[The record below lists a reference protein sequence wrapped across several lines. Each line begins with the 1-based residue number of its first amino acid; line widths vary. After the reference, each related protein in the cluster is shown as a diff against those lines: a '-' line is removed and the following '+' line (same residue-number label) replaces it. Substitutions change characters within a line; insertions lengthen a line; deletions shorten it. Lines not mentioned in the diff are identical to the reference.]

1 MKFTDKIRRAR
12 EHSNSL
18 LCIGLDTDWRK
29 VPEILRNDPNPVL
42 VFNRAII
49 DATKDIA
56 CSYKLNL
63 AYYEAYGERGI
74 QAVQGTL
81 DSIPEQ
87 IVTIGDVKRG
97 DIGATSDQYAIAYQ
111 ELYAF
116 DSITINPLM
125 GTDAVEPFIRNE
137 DRAVFFLGLT
147 SNPGAQD
154 FEYLELKNGK
164 RLYEEITD
172 KVREWNQ
179 AKGNCGLVVGA
190 TKPAEL
196 KALRGRAPELPFLV
210 PGVGTQGGSLSDVI
224 EANGE
229 GDVLINVSRAVA
241 GASTKEDFAEAAR
254 AAAMKLVQQMRE
266 LSPMLKG
273 SLQAS

>member
-1 MKFTDKIRRAR
+1 MKFTEKIRRAR
-12 EHSNSL
+12 ERSNSL

-29 VPEILRNDPNPVL
+29 LPEILRNSENPVL
-42 VFNRAII
+42 EFNRAII

-63 AYYEAYGERGI
+63 AYYEAFGEKGI
-74 QAVQGTL
+74 QAVHGTL
-81 DSIPEQ
+81 SSIPDE

-97 DIGATSDQYAIAYQ
+97 DIGATSDQYAYAYQ
-111 ELYAF
+111 EYFPF

-125 GTDAVEPFIRNE
+125 GTDAVEPFLRNE

-179 AKGNCGLVVGA
+179 GKQNCGLVVGA

-196 KALRGRAPELPFLV
+196 KALRQRAPELPFLV
-210 PGVGTQGGSLSDVI
+210 PGVGTQGGSLSQVI

-229 GDVLINVSRAVA
+229 GDILINVSRAIA
-241 GASTKEDFAEAAR
+241 NASNKEDFAEAAR
-254 AAAMKLVQQMRE
+254 AAALKLVGQMRE
-266 LSPMLKG
+266 LSPMLRN
-273 SLQAS
+273 SPQTV

>member
-42 VFNRAII
+42 AFNRAII

-179 AKGNCGLVVGA
+179 PKGNCGLVVGA
-190 TKPAEL
+190 TKPTEL
-196 KALRGRAPELPFLV
+196 KALRDRAPELPFLV